1 MIGILKKLGFN
12 LKNKKTIYLVE
23 SEEDE
28 EFVKESL
35 EKEINIGIDTEF
47 NWRNTY
53 YPELSLLQISTRDK
67 ILLIDCLKYKKLDF
81 LNGILENKNKI
92 IIMHSSRSDTTVLNT
107 NLKIKFKNSFDI
119 QIAEKLINGGEIK
132 NYGYI
137 VAKYCGYKLDKSET
151 NSNWLKRPIT
161 KSQISYA
168 ANDVKF
174 LIDIYKKQKKILEK
188 MNLFLKVKELTKKEV
203 FLGSQD
209 LYISRLRKFKSQ
221 RKVEKDLFMWREN
234 AAIEKN
240 IPPSFI
246 FKDKHFKQILKI
258 YDDGISK
265 QRIFNLLKN
274 EDLVND
280 LIKTLKQC

>member
-1 MIGILKKLGFN
+1 
-12 LKNKKTIYLVE
+12 
-23 SEEDE
+23 
-28 EFVKESL
+28 
-35 EKEINIGIDTEF
+35 
-47 NWRNTY
+47 
-53 YPELSLLQISTRDK
+53 
-67 ILLIDCLKYKKLDF
+67 
-81 LNGILENKNKI
+81 
-92 IIMHSSRSDTTVLNT
+92 
-107 NLKIKFKNSFDI
+107 
-119 QIAEKLINGGEIK
+119 
-132 NYGYI
+132 
-137 VAKYCGYKLDKSET
+137 
-151 NSNWLKRPIT
+151 
-161 KSQISYA
+161 
-168 ANDVKF
+168 
-174 LIDIYKKQKKILEK
+174 

>member
-1 MIGILKKLGFN
+1 MGIIKKLSFI
-12 LKNKKTIYLVE
+12 LKNKKTTYLIE

-35 EKEINIGIDTEF
+35 EQETYIGIDTEF

-53 YPELSLLQISTRDK
+53 YPELSLLQISTSDK
-67 ILLIDCLKYKKLDF
+67 IFLIDCLKYKNLEF
-81 LNGILENKNKI
+81 LNNILEDKNKT

-107 NLKIKFKNSFDI
+107 NLKIKLINCFDI
-119 QIAEKLINGGEIK
+119 QIAEKFINGGEIK
-132 NYGYI
+132 NYGFI
-137 VAKYCGYKLDKSET
+137 VTKYLGFKLDKSET

-174 LIDIYKKQKKILEK
+174 LISIFKKQKRILEK
-188 MNLFLKVKELTKKEV
+188 MNLISKVNELTKKEV

-209 LYISRLRKFKSQ
+209 LHISRLKKFKSQ

-234 AAIEKN
+234 VAIKKN

-246 FKDKHFKQILKI
+246 FKDKYFKKILKI
-258 YDDGISK
+258 FDDGISK
-265 QRIFNLLKN
+265 QSILNLLKN
-274 EDLVND
+274 EDLAND
-280 LIKTLKQC
+280 LIKTLNQC